1 MTIFFT
7 SMETPDAS
15 TARWTIRKR
24 PEQVL
29 VKAPQ
34 GEGRAVGRDEQV
46 APLEVRGERKSPSP
60 LTCFPFFCYNGPDS

>member
-24 PEQVL
+24 PEQ
-29 VKAPQ
+29 Q
-34 GEGRAVGRDEQV
+34 GTVMMATVRDFTRA
-46 APLEVRGERKSPSP
+46 ERKSPPP
-60 LTCFPFFCYNGPDS
+60 LTCFPFFCYNGPGS

>member
-24 PEQVL
+24 PEQ
-29 VKAPQ
+29 Q
-34 GEGRAVGRDEQV
+34 GTVMMATVRDF
-46 APLEVRGERKSPSP
+46 SPFLLMISAIFS
-60 LTCFPFFCYNGPDS
+60 T